1 MSFADI
7 SRTAMELYCL
17 LLNRWELLCVDTI
30 YKKIGERDENFWVH
44 FLSAVCSYSAEFA
57 RLCFK
62 HQENL
67 LTQNVFVHFTKVK
80 PNIQVYYMAAK
91 FMKLSEANLAIL
103 NEMCANW
110 RVYDLF
116 FELVPTN
123 HL

>member
-7 SRTAMELYCL
+7 SRSAMELYCK

-30 YKKIGERDENFWVH
+30 YKKIGDRDENFWVH
-44 FLSAVCSYSAEFA
+44 FLSEVCFYPAELA

-62 HQENL
+62 NQENL
-67 LTQNVFVHFTKVK
+67 LTHNIFVHYTKVK
-80 PNIQVYYMAAK
+80 PNIHFYKMAAK
-91 FMKLSEANLAIL
+91 FFKLSEANLAIL

-116 FELVPTN
+116 FELMPTK
-123 HL
+123 